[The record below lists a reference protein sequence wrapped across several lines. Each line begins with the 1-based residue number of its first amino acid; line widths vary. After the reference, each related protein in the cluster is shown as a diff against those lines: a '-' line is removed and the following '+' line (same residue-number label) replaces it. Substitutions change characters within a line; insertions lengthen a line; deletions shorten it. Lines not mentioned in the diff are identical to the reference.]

1 MQCQL
6 LRDLPVLLLLLSN
19 EEAKEVPQDSE
30 ESQQQAQAL
39 LASAAASAGF
49 SAVSRTLAR
58 YVVLSVD
65 EICNGAKRFL
75 PVHACL
81 AENLHIQV

>member
-1 MQCQL
+1 MPAAPRPACL
-6 LRDLPVLLLLLSN
+6 VALLSN

-49 SAVSRTLAR
+49 SAVS
-58 YVVLSVD
+58 
-65 EICNGAKRFL
+65 
-75 PVHACL
+75 
-81 AENLHIQV
+81 